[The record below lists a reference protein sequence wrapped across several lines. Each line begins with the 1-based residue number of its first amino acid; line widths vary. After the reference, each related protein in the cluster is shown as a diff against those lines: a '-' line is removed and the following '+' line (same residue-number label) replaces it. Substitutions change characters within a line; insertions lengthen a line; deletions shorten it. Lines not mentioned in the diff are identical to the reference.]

1 MPAQVGDICG
11 KPRTI
16 ANRKGFVMHKL
27 KAIALATALAGASTA
42 AMAAP
47 SVYVGAQLGH
57 QDTAFDVSSSYA
69 GTTYG
74 ESLEGLSITGIA
86 GGLYLGTKYPV
97 GDSFFL
103 GTELNVG
110 TSAADHTTRYGV
122 DSIKLEAGTSY
133 GIAALA
139 GMQLSPSTAVYGRL
153 GYQRTEYEMTLS
165 GAGYNESDDETFG
178 GVRVGVGMETGLGDQ
193 LALRLDWSQTHYSSK
208 TYSNGWVSETF
219 EPTESLFQVGLS
231 YQF

>member
-1 MPAQVGDICG
+1 
-11 KPRTI
+11 
-16 ANRKGFVMHKL
+16 MHKL
-27 KAIALATALAGASTA
+27 KLFVSSVALAGFSTA
-42 AMAAP
+42 VMAAP

-57 QDTAFDVSSSYA
+57 QDTAFDMSTSYA

-103 GTELNVG
+103 GTEVNVG

-122 DSIKLEAGTSY
+122 DTIELEAGTSY

-139 GMQLSPSTAVYGRL
+139 GKQLSPSTAVYGRL

-165 GAGYNESDDETFG
+165 GPGYNESDDETFG

-219 EPTESLFQVGLS
+219 EPTESLFQVGVS
-231 YQF
+231 YSF